1 MLFGKLPK
9 CFICTLPRGGTW
21 FWWLCC
27 LQQAQPL
34 LQGRQRARHR
44 AGPAPVEP
52 TSSFP
57 FCSAKLS
64 APKGTLWGLWQALQI
79 AGSVVRGDK
88 GPGEHQARGR
98 WVKASRGG
106 LQMGGSRQDL
116 GSDKAGN
123 PEGLAPSGRL
133 EDVLGASPFL
143 SLCLRNPRGQRD
155 GGTQSPAAGEAPL
168 GGLCVPP
175 APLLRGLPWDRSR
188 IPPRGMAA
196 HEQDGQHIALQ
207 VSGELWDLQERG

>member
-1 MLFGKLPK
+1 
-9 CFICTLPRGGTW
+9 
-21 FWWLCC
+21 
-27 LQQAQPL
+27 
-34 LQGRQRARHR
+34 
-44 AGPAPVEP
+44 
-52 TSSFP
+52 
-57 FCSAKLS
+57 
-64 APKGTLWGLWQALQI
+64 
-79 AGSVVRGDK
+79 
-88 GPGEHQARGR
+88 
-98 WVKASRGG
+98 
-106 LQMGGSRQDL
+106 MGGSRQDL

-133 EDVLGASPFL
+133 KDVLGASPFL

-188 IPPRGMAA
+188 IPPWGMAA